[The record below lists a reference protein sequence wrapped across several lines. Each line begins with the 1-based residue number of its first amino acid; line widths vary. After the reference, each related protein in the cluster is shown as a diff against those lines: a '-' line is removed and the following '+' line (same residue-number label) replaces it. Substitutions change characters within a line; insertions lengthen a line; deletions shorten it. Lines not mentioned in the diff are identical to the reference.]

1 MRPNVIVWP
10 IGKKR
15 LQPNLDP
22 LVSVSS
28 AEEPLDEPMDGF
40 QTIWS
45 DEWVTV
51 TYLWLQWVL
60 MDPMGPNITWRP
72 LVKTSPPDASL
83 SALSA
88 KESLVETK
96 DYKPMHLM
104 DECLILTNK
113 NHFLVMNP
121 MGPKV
126 ISKTLV

>member
-1 MRPNVIVWP
+1 M
-10 IGKKR
+10 
-15 LQPNLDP
+15 
-22 LVSVSS
+22 
-28 AEEPLDEPMDGF
+28 
-40 QTIWS
+40 
-45 DEWVTV
+45 DEWLSL
-51 TYLWLQWVL
+51 TYGYNAYWWILW
-60 MDPMGPNITWRP
+60 DPISLADHWY
-72 LVKTSPPDASL
+72 KTSSPDAIGSL